1 MTSPVPKPDRSSN
14 PKLALVRNSPK
25 PRSAAF
31 WAIPAVTVLMLGAA
45 WLFRPARHQ
54 APAAVETVPTARAA
68 RGAIA
73 ATRRLAGSINAG
85 RFVNIAAPVLHAPDQ
100 GRGLTLTFLAASG
113 TRVKE
118 GDVVA
123 ELDTAD
129 VMEHVD
135 DVKADVAQSALDI
148 KRRKAQYIA
157 QLESLGQRL
166 RVCKANL
173 EKARQDLRA
182 FDVKPAQQQEY
193 LVLAVKEA
201 QLEYDEV
208 SKQIP
213 LTDERQSA
221 DLRIYEL
228 SYQHQV
234 HHLHQHEED
243 LQRCKIRSPLA
254 GMVVLQTVYRAGQ
267 MYQIRL
273 GDRLS
278 PGQPFMRVVDPDS
291 MQLEAAMSQT
301 ETELMRLGQQAT
313 VRFDAFPDI
322 VVRGHVASLGA
333 MAYNPRR
340 INYWVRRVQIRIA
353 LDEQDD
359 RVIPDLTAS
368 ADVAYADPARGI
380 VVPREAVVENDGKL
394 VVYVKHE
401 ARFTPQ
407 PVEIAGVTDTQV
419 AIARGIQEG
428 DEVALKVP

>member
-1 MTSPVPKPDRSSN
+1 
-14 PKLALVRNSPK
+14 
-25 PRSAAF
+25 
-31 WAIPAVTVLMLGAA
+31 
-45 WLFRPARHQ
+45 
-54 APAAVETVPTARAA
+54 
-68 RGAIA
+68 
-73 ATRRLAGSINAG
+73 
-85 RFVNIAAPVLHAPDQ
+85 
-100 GRGLTLTFLAASG
+100 
-113 TRVKE
+113 
-118 GDVVA
+118 
-123 ELDTAD
+123 
-129 VMEHVD
+129 MEHVD

-201 QLEYDEV
+201 QLEYDEL

-380 VVPREAVVENDGKL
+380 VVPREAVVESDGKL